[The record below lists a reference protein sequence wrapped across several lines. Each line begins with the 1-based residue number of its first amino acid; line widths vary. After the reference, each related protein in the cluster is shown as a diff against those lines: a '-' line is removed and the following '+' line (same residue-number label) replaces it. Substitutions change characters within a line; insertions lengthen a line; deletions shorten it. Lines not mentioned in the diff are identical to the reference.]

1 MCIRDRT
8 VLKAIEELEKNK
20 KSSVITKEDMHK
32 KLIATIRQ
40 SLDILED
47 PNCSESLKNITLRSF
62 VRQIVYAKKTQSIE
76 ILYQVDVYK
85 RQE

>member
-1 MCIRDRT
+1 
-8 VLKAIEELEKNK
+8 
-20 KSSVITKEDMHK
+20 MHK

-76 ILYQVDVYK
+76 ILYQV
-85 RQE
+85 